1 VEEINEIYRKGLNF
15 NYVNDISGLMDF
27 VLLPELV
34 DQPMKII

>member
-1 VEEINEIYRKGLNF
+1 LNF

-34 DQPMKII
+34 DQAMEIA